1 MEKYVEIY
9 SFEAI
14 GKVVEGEKVYMLDKK
29 SHCVF
34 FVNEMFMM
42 DIAEVLRSEKPETRF
57 MFWYT
62 KEVDENGTV

>member
-1 MEKYVEIY
+1 MEKYIEIY

-29 SHCVF
+29 NHCVF